1 MIAGSPQGV
10 VHGLVPGFP
19 AVPGTWK
26 TGWTTAPSS
35 DGRLNLFSMV
45 HARKDARD
53 TGRPARILFV
63 FHGQGEHCG
72 RYQHF
77 PHYLADTVDV
87 VATMDH
93 RGHGRSEG
101 VRGHVDRF
109 EQYVQDARAF
119 VERIRSE
126 WTVEGRKPEIH
137 LFGHSMGGL
146 ISLLL
151 LQEQPDLVFRSATL
165 SAPLLG
171 LKFEVPLAKRVVGH
185 ALSRVF
191 GGLQLETGLDSSL
204 VSHDPAVVAG
214 YNEDRLV
221 HGKAT
226 TRFFTEMLD
235 AIRRARS
242 RDTLA
247 VPAQFLVP
255 LADGL
260 VDAQATLEFAGGL
273 RQADKRVVTY
283 EGFYHESFNELQK
296 EKAFADLSRWI
307 QEHGSST

>member
-1 MIAGSPQGV
+1 MTDTAGKGV
-10 VHGLVPGFP
+10 SHGLVPGFP
-19 AVPGTWK
+19 KVPDDWK
-26 TGWTTAPSS
+26 TSWSTFPSS
-35 DGRLNLFSMV
+35 DGKLNLFSMV
-45 HARKDARD
+45 HSRKNAASIQD
-53 TGRPARILFV
+53 RPLRILFA

-77 PHYLADTVDV
+77 PHYLAQTVDV

-109 EQYVQDARAF
+109 EQYVLDVRAF
-119 VERIRSE
+119 VERVRAE
-126 WTVEGRKPEIH
+126 WAGTGTRVDIH

-151 LQEQPDLVFRSATL
+151 LQEHPELAFKSATL

-171 LKFEVPLAKRVVGH
+171 LKFEVPLAKRFAGH

-191 GGLQLETGLDSSL
+191 GGLQLDTGLDSSL
-204 VSHDPAVVAG
+204 VSHDPEVIAM
-214 YNEDRLV
+214 YNQDKLV

-226 TRFFTEMLD
+226 ARFFTEMME
-235 AIRRARS
+235 AIRRAHS
-242 RDTLA
+242 RDTLT
-247 VPAQFLVP
+247 VSTQFIVP

-260 VDAQATLEFAGGL
+260 VDAQATLEFAGKL
-273 RQADKRVVTY
+273 RQSGKRIVTY
-283 EGFYHESFNELQK
+283 EGFFHESFNEVHK
-296 EKAFADLSRWI
+296 ERAFADLSKWI
-307 QEHGSST
+307 QEHS